1 LEKRVEMDTRAPDAS
16 DPQLAQRRFSIRSL
30 IGVALALFAS
40 VLIDVLW
47 RARGWPH
54 LIDASSAGFFL
65 TMAIVQGVFMPS
77 RRPRGRTILFAFA
90 MAAAAWLAVHFL
102 NAALLAPR

>member
-1 LEKRVEMDTRAPDAS
+1 MDTRAPDAS
-16 DPQLAQRRFSIRSL
+16 DPQLAQRRFITRSL
-30 IGVALALFAS
+30 VGVGLALLVS

-54 LIDASSAGFFL
+54 LIDASSAGFFF

-77 RRPRGRTILFAFA
+77 RRPRGRTLLFAFA
-90 MAAAAWLAVHFL
+90 VATAAWLLIHYL
-102 NAALLAPR
+102 NAALLASR